1 MKRLY
6 LMRHGHSPA
15 AHEAGVK
22 TDAQRPL
29 SPQGRA
35 DAEKVARE
43 LARRGA
49 KPGVVLH
56 SPLLRAVQTGAA
68 AAAALGLK
76 AEAVQALDNTL
87 AADEVVAALKER
99 AAAFDEALAVGHQPQ
114 VGEVTAFL
122 ADETFEFRPAGV
134 VALELEPSPRLLWA
148 FNVDELA

>member
-15 AHEAGVK
+15 VHEAGVK

-35 DAEKVARE
+35 DAEKVAHE

-49 KPGVVLH
+49 KPGIVLH
-56 SPLLRAVQTGAA
+56 SPLLRAVQTAAA
-68 AAAALGLK
+68 AAAALGVK
-76 AEAVQALDNTL
+76 AQSVSALDNTL
-87 AADEVVAALKER
+87 PADEVMAALKDR
-99 AAAFDEALAVGHQPQ
+99 AASVAEAVAVGHQPQ
-114 VGEVTAFL
+114 VGEIVAFL
-122 ADETFEFRPAGV
+122 ADESFEFRPAGV